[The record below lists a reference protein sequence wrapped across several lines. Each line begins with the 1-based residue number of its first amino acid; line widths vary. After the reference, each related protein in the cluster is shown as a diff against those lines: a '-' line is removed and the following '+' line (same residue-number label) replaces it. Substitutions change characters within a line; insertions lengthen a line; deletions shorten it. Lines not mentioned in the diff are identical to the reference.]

1 MRYATLLLA
10 VVVGCTEKSDLQPFV
25 AASGAYSLLDVE
37 PAPVPKPDV
46 CENCGGSG
54 VVVIRYRSTGPQ
66 MWTPAVSVPCP
77 VCRPGSV
84 AAPKPPTCESG
95 KCPTPVT
102 RR

>member
-1 MRYATLLLA
+1 MRYAAILLA
-10 VVVGCTEKSDLQPFV
+10 FATGCSDKENLQPFV
-25 AASGAYSLLDVE
+25 AAAGAYSLLDVE
-37 PAPVPKPDV
+37 PAPAPKPDV

-54 VVVIRYRSTGPQ
+54 VVGDGR
-66 MWTPAVSVPCP
+66 VSVPCP